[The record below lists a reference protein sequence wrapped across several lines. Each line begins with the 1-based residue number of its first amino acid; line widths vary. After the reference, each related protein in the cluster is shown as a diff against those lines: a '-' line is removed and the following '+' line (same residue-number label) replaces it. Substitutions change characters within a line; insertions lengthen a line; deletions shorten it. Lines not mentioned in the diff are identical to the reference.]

1 MLFGKVN
8 SMKMRDI
15 IYLLIGG
22 VSLCVAEEPV
32 NHAKADMPVPAT
44 QKQEPPEERDARM
57 KWWRDAKFGMF
68 IHYGLYSGLAG
79 EFQGRPGGGEWIQC
93 NLGLDTD
100 TYAAEALP
108 LFKPAPGCAEAWA
121 ELAKEAGC
129 RYMVLTSKHHE
140 GFALFDAINTDYCS
154 GKLLQRDLVK
164 EFTDAA
170 RAAGMRVG
178 LYHSVIDWHQKD
190 YDHTICPDLCY
201 PVNQAAMLKEKQI
214 PRNQTAYQDYLH
226 TQVRQLVRNYGPIDI
241 MWWDYSQGAAEGAAW
256 KAQELMETCR
266 AENPGVIFNNR
277 LYSFS
282 GFDANEDTKALD
294 FSKGDFS
301 TPEKRIPREGYPGRD
316 WEACMTVGNHWGYN
330 RHDYKN
336 YKSPE
341 QIIYQLQECAAKGG
355 NLLLNI
361 GPKADGTVPEGIVDV
376 FKRVGAW
383 MRVNGESIYSSR
395 PMQPDSLDLPEDLLA
410 SVVWDDIYIFL
421 PKREPGEEELDYV
434 LSIPAN
440 QVNAVYPTILG
451 QDECEVSMER
461 VEETDEHGEKQYYLD
476 ITIPA
481 EAWTQ
486 AVEGLPVLKLGY
498 DG

>member
-1 MLFGKVN
+1 
-8 SMKMRDI
+8 MRVLDMMWI
-15 IYLLIGG
+15 LAAGA
-22 VSLCVAEEPV
+22 SLCAAQEPAREMPAE
-32 NHAKADMPVPAT
+32 VPAA
-44 QKQEPPEERDARM
+44 KVVESKEERDARM

-79 EFQGRPGGGEWIQC
+79 EFKGVPGGGEWIQC

-108 LFKPAPGCAEAWA
+108 LFRPAPGCTDAWA
-121 ELAKEAGC
+121 ALAREAGC

-140 GFALFDAINTDYCS
+140 GFALFDAVNSDYCS
-154 GKLLQRDLVK
+154 GKLLERDIVK
-164 EFTDAA
+164 EFTDSA

-190 YDHTICPDLCY
+190 YDNTICPDLCY
-201 PVNQAAMLKEKQI
+201 PAGQAAMLKEKQI
-214 PRNQTAYQDYLH
+214 PRNHAAYQEYLH

-241 MWWDYSQGAAEGAAW
+241 MWWDYSQGNLSGEAW
-256 KAQELMETCR
+256 KAQELMATCR
-266 AENPGVIFNNR
+266 EANPGVIFNNR
-277 LYSFS
+277 LYAFS
-282 GFDANEDTKALD
+282 GFDPSQDTQALD
-294 FSKGDFS
+294 FSRGDFS

-316 WEACMTVGNHWGYN
+316 WEACMTVGNRWGYH
-330 RHDYKN
+330 RDDHMF

-341 QIIYQLQECAAKGG
+341 RIICQLQECAAKGG

-361 GPKADGTVPEGIVDV
+361 GPRADGSIPEGMVDI
-376 FKRVGAW
+376 FRRVGAW
-383 MRVNGESIYSSR
+383 MRVNGEAVYNSR
-395 PMQPDSLDLPEDLLA
+395 PLQPDALDLPEEILA
-410 SVVWDDIYIFL
+410 SVVWDDIYLFL

-440 QVNAVYPTILG
+440 QVNAVYPSILG
-451 QDECEVSMER
+451 QPDCEVTMER
-461 VEETDEHGEKQYYLD
+461 VKEEETPANDEPIFYLD

-481 EAWTQ
+481 EAWHN